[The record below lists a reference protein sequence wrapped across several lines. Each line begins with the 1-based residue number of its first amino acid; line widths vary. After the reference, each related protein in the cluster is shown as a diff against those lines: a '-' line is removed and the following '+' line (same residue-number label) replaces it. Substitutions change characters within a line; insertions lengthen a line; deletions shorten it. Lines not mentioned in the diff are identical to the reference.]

1 MVRETALRRA
11 KKARVIELVVE
22 QITYDGDGGNISITF
37 RPTGIKTL
45 AGQLAKRNEE
55 AA

>member
-1 MVRETALRRA
+1 
-11 KKARVIELVVE
+11 VINLLIESVAH
-22 QITYDGDGGNISITF
+22 DGPAGKVSITF

-45 AGQLAKRNEE
+45 ADEWTQED